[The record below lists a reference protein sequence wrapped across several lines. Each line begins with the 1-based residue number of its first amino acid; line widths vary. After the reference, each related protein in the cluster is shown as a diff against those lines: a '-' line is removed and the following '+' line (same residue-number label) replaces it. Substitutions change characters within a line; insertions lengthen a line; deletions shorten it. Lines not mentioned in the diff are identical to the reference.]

1 MGFRGD
7 GHQRQYLDQ
16 ARRPLK
22 NYSGHVLLSDDTAV
36 KVSQSLVFNKGR
48 LYSMT
53 RNSPV
58 IVEAPERLGTDL
70 LGWASLMVE
79 EGLPHGLG
87 PDRRTS

>member
-1 MGFRGD
+1 MSSQNETGAVRQAHVASD
-7 GHQRQYLDQ
+7 G
-16 ARRPLK
+16 A
-22 NYSGHVLLSDDTAV
+22 AV